1 MSQSLEV
8 EHCADCNHF
17 EFNHAGAVCNGD
29 LTCMCLKFIRPAL
42 VAFAQEIE
50 MQKAKLRSVYARC
63 KYILEKIPPTRNAGE
78 KTFAKIYREIWYGFK
93 IRKEGTKLTTEEFKR
108 MKHDD
113 TINRQKRQVKAD
125 NSSLATYDPEIL
137 YHQSALY
144 QAIIE
149 MSTGW
154 E

>member
-1 MSQSLEV
+1 LSQALEIDL
-8 EHCADCNHF
+8 CAKCHHPKKNH
-17 EFNHAGAVCNGD
+17 GVVCSGD
-29 LTCMCLKFIRPAL
+29 LTCMCESFVPPFL

-50 MQKAKLRSVYARC
+50 MQKAKLKSVNARC

-93 IRKEGTKLTTEEFKR
+93 IRKEGTTITTAEYQR

-113 TINRQKRQVKAD
+113 TINRQKRLVKAE
-125 NSSLATYDPEIL
+125 NSSLATYEAEML

-149 MSTGW
+149 LAIDR
-154 E
+154 